1 MNATAF
7 DAFDAECMRRAL
19 ELAARG
25 LYTTD
30 PNPRVGCV
38 LAAGGRIIAE
48 GWHER
53 AGEAHAEV
61 RALEVAGAAARGATA
76 YVSLEPC
83 SHHGR
88 TPPCADALA
97 RAGVARVVYALEDPN
112 PKVRGGGA
120 AALRAAGIRVE
131 GGLLA
136 AEAAALNPGFIK
148 RMQHGLPFVRVKLG
162 ASLDGRTA
170 LASGESRWITGKRAR
185 QDAQRYR
192 ARSSAVLTGI
202 DTVLAD
208 DPALNV
214 RIEEEARQP
223 LRVVLDSALRLPPAA
238 RLIEREGAPLVFTS
252 EAALASS
259 PARAALAGRGVRIEA
274 LPLEAPGRL
283 SLPAAL
289 RRLAELECNEVWV
302 EAGARLAGAFIAAGL
317 VDELVVYVA
326 PRLLGHAARPLAELP
341 APASLEAT
349 TAFHFTECTP
359 IGDDLRL
366 VARPATAGGDQ
377 AVAPAGIIQDVVVDT
392 MARYAGRPPGAD
404 VTNE

>member
-1 MNATAF
+1 VNASLLDDF
-7 DAFDAECMRRAL
+7 DQECMRRAL
-19 ELAARG
+19 ALAARA
-25 LYTTD
+25 LFTTD

-38 LAAGGRIIAE
+38 LAAGGRVIAE

-61 RALEVAGAAARGATA
+61 RALEAAGSAARGATA
-76 YVSLEPC
+76 YVTLEPC
-83 SHHGR
+83 AHQGR
-88 TPPCADALA
+88 TPPCTAALI
-97 RAGVARVVYALEDPN
+97 RAGVARVVYALDDPN
-112 PKVRGGGA
+112 PRARGGA
-120 AALRAAGIRVE
+120 AALRDAGIAVTS
-131 GGLLA
+131 GLLA
-136 AEAAALNPGFIK
+136 GEAEALNPGYLR
-148 RMQHGLPFVRVKLG
+148 RMRHGLPFVRVKLG

-223 LRVVLDSALRLPPAA
+223 LRVVFDSALRLPPQA

-252 EAALASS
+252 AATLAAS
-259 PARAALAGRGVRIEA
+259 PARAALEARGVRLEA

-283 SLPAAL
+283 SLRAAL

-302 EAGARLAGAFIAAGL
+302 EAGARLAGAFLAAAL
-317 VDELVVYVA
+317 VDELVVYLA
-326 PRLLGHAARPLAELP
+326 PRLLGHEARPLAELP
-341 APASLEAT
+341 APASLAAAA
-349 TAFHFTECTP
+349 AFRFTECTS
-359 IGDDLRL
+359 IGEDLRL
-366 VARPATAGGDQ
+366 IARPA
-377 AVAPAGIIQDVVVDT
+377 PAQ
-392 MARYAGRPPGAD
+392 
-404 VTNE
+404 EQ

>member
-1 MNATAF
+1 VNAALF
-7 DAFDAECMRRAL
+7 DAFDQECMRRAL
-19 ELAARG
+19 ALAARA
-25 LYTTD
+25 LFTTD

-38 LAAGGRIIAE
+38 LAAGGRVIAE

-61 RALEVAGAAARGATA
+61 RALEAAGSAARGATA
-76 YVSLEPC
+76 YVTLEPC
-83 SHHGR
+83 SHQGR
-88 TPPCADALA
+88 TPPCTAALI

-112 PKVRGGGA
+112 PRARGGA
-120 AALRAAGIRVE
+120 VALREAGIEVE

-136 AEAAALNPGFIK
+136 EESAALNPGYIK
-148 RMQHGLPFVRVKLG
+148 RMRQGVPFVRVKLG

-214 RIEEEARQP
+214 RLEEEARQP
-223 LRVVLDSALRLPPAA
+223 LRVVLDSALRLPPQA
-238 RLIEREGAPLVFTS
+238 RLVEREGAPLVFTS
-252 EAALASS
+252 AATLAAS
-259 PARAALAGRGVRIEA
+259 PARATLEARGVRLEA

-302 EAGARLAGAFIAAGL
+302 EAGARLAGAFLAAAL
-317 VDELVVYVA
+317 VDELVVYLA
-326 PRLLGHAARPLAELP
+326 PRLLGHEARPLAELP
-341 APASLEAT
+341 APASLAAAA
-349 TAFHFTECTP
+349 AFRFTECTS
-359 IGDDLRL
+359 IGEDLRL
-366 VARPATAGGDQ
+366 IARPA
-377 AVAPAGIIQDVVVDT
+377 PAQ
-392 MARYAGRPPGAD
+392 
-404 VTNE
+404 EH

>member
-1 MNATAF
+1 
-7 DAFDAECMRRAL
+7 MRRSL

-25 LYTTD
+25 LFTTD

-38 LAAGGRIIAE
+38 LAAGGQIIAE

-61 RALEVAGAAARGATA
+61 RALQVAGASARGATA

-83 SHHGR
+83 AHQGR
-88 TPPCADALA
+88 TPPCTAALIG
-97 RAGVARVVYALEDPN
+97 AGVVRVVYALEDPN
-112 PKVRGGGA
+112 PRAQGGA
-120 AALRAAGIRVE
+120 AALRAAGIGVA

-136 AEAAALNPGFIK
+136 AESEALNPGYLK
-148 RMQHGLPFVRVKLG
+148 RMRQSLPFVRVKLG

-223 LRVVLDSALRLPPAA
+223 LRVVLDSTLRLPPQA
-238 RLIEREGAPLVFTS
+238 RLIEREGAPLVFS
-252 EAALASS
+252 SAAALASS
-259 PARAALAGRGVRIEA
+259 PARATLAARGVRLEA

-283 SLPAAL
+283 SLVAAL

-302 EAGARLAGAFIAAGL
+302 EAGARLAGALLAAGL
-317 VDELVVYVA
+317 VDELVVYLA

-341 APASLEAT
+341 PPASLAAAA
-349 TAFHFTECTP
+349 AFRFTECVP
-359 IGDDLRL
+359 IGGDVRL
-366 VARPATAGGDQ
+366 IARPLP
-377 AVAPAGIIQDVVVDT
+377 PAE
-392 MARYAGRPPGAD
+392 P
-404 VTNE
+404 

>member
-1 MNATAF
+1 MSAASHAAF
-7 DAFDAECMRRAL
+7 DRDCMRRAL

-38 LAAGGRIIAE
+38 LAAGGRVIGE

-61 RALEVAGAAARGATA
+61 RALAAAGAAARGATA
-76 YVSLEPC
+76 YVTLEPC
-83 SHHGR
+83 AHQGR
-88 TPPCADALA
+88 TPPCTQALI
-97 RAGVARVVYALEDPN
+97 RAGVARVVYALDDPN
-112 PKVRGGGA
+112 AQARGGA
-120 AALRAAGIRVE
+120 AALRAAGVAVE

-136 AEAAALNPGFIK
+136 EESAALNPGYLK
-148 RMQHGLPFVRVKLG
+148 RMRHGVPFVRVKLG

-192 ARSSAVLTGI
+192 ARSSVVLTGI

-223 LRVVLDSALRLPPAA
+223 LRVVLDSALRLPPQA
-238 RLIEREGAPLVFTS
+238 RLIEREGAPLVFTA
-252 EAALASS
+252 EATLAAS
-259 PARAALAGRGVRIEA
+259 PARAVLEARGVRIEA

-283 SLPAAL
+283 SLPAVL
-289 RRLAELECNEVWV
+289 QRLAALECNEVWV
-302 EAGARLAGAFIAAGL
+302 EAGARLAGAFLAAGL

-326 PRLLGHAARPLAELP
+326 PRLLGQAARPLAELP
-341 APASLEAT
+341 APASLEA
-349 TAFHFTECTP
+349 APSFRFSECTP
-359 IGDDLRL
+359 IGADLRL
-366 VARPATAGGDQ
+366 IARPVAAGEQ
-377 AVAPAGIIQDVVVDT
+377 
-392 MARYAGRPPGAD
+392 
-404 VTNE
+404 

>member
-1 MNATAF
+1 MAAF
-7 DAFDAECMRRAL
+7 SDLDQDCMRRAL

-38 LAAGGRIIAE
+38 LAAGGAVIAE

-53 AGEAHAEV
+53 AGEGHAEV
-61 RALEVAGAAARGATA
+61 RALAAAGAAARGATA

-83 SHHGR
+83 VHHGR
-88 TPPCADALA
+88 TPPCTEVLI

-112 PKVRGGGA
+112 PRVRGAGA

-136 AEAAALNPGFIK
+136 AEATALNPGFVK
-148 RMQHGLPFVRVKLG
+148 RMQQGLPWVRVKLG

-223 LRVVLDSALRLPPAA
+223 LRVVLDSTLRLPPQA
-238 RLIEREGAPLVFTS
+238 RLIEREGAPLVFTTAES
-252 EAALASS
+252 LAAS
-259 PARAALAGRGVRIEA
+259 PARAALAARGVRLEA
-274 LPLEAPGRL
+274 LPAESPGRL

-302 EAGARLAGAFIAAGL
+302 EAGGTLAGAFLAAGL
-317 VDELVVYVA
+317 VDELVVYLA
-326 PRLLGHAARPLAELP
+326 PCLLGPQARPLAQLP
-341 APASLEAT
+341 APASLAERL
-349 TAFHFTECTP
+349 AFRFTECTP
-359 IGDDLRL
+359 IGEDLRL
-366 VARPATAGGDQ
+366 IARP
-377 AVAPAGIIQDVVVDT
+377 VAAQ
-392 MARYAGRPPGAD
+392 
-404 VTNE
+404 E

>member
-1 MNATAF
+1 MNASLLDDF
-7 DAFDAECMRRAL
+7 DQECMRRAL
-19 ELAARG
+19 ALAARA
-25 LYTTD
+25 LFTTD

-38 LAAGGRIIAE
+38 LAAGGRVIAE

-61 RALEVAGAAARGATA
+61 RALEAAGSAARGATA
-76 YVSLEPC
+76 YVTLEPC
-83 SHHGR
+83 AHQGR
-88 TPPCADALA
+88 TPPCTAALI
-97 RAGVARVVYALEDPN
+97 RAGVARVVYALDDPN
-112 PKVRGGGA
+112 PRARGGA
-120 AALRAAGIRVE
+120 AALRDAGIAVT

-136 AEAAALNPGFIK
+136 GEAEALNPGYLR
-148 RMQHGLPFVRVKLG
+148 RMRHGLPFVRVKLG

-223 LRVVLDSALRLPPAA
+223 LRVVFDSALRLPPQA

-252 EAALASS
+252 AATLAAS
-259 PARAALAGRGVRIEA
+259 PARAALEARGVRLEA

-283 SLPAAL
+283 SLRAAL

-302 EAGARLAGAFIAAGL
+302 EAGARLAGAFLAAAL
-317 VDELVVYVA
+317 VDELVVYLA
-326 PRLLGHAARPLAELP
+326 PRLLGHEARPLAELP
-341 APASLEAT
+341 APASLAAAA
-349 TAFHFTECTP
+349 AFRFTECTS
-359 IGDDLRL
+359 IGEDLRL
-366 VARPATAGGDQ
+366 IARPA
-377 AVAPAGIIQDVVVDT
+377 PAQ
-392 MARYAGRPPGAD
+392 
-404 VTNE
+404 EQ

>member
-1 MNATAF
+1 MNASLP
-7 DAFDAECMRRAL
+7 DAFDQECMRRAL
-19 ELAARG
+19 ALAARA
-25 LYTTD
+25 LFTTD

-38 LAAGGRIIAE
+38 LAAGGRVIAE

-61 RALEVAGAAARGATA
+61 RALEAAGNAARGATA
-76 YVSLEPC
+76 YVTLEPC
-83 SHHGR
+83 SHQGR
-88 TPPCADALA
+88 TPPCTAALI
-97 RAGVARVVYALEDPN
+97 RAGVARVVYALDDPN
-112 PKVRGGGA
+112 PRARGGA
-120 AALRAAGIRVE
+120 AALRDAGIAVT

-136 AEAAALNPGFIK
+136 AEAEALNPGYLR
-148 RMQHGLPFVRVKLG
+148 RMRHGLPFVRVKLG

-223 LRVVLDSALRLPPAA
+223 LRVVLDSALRLPLQA

-252 EAALASS
+252 AATLAAS
-259 PARAALAGRGVRIEA
+259 PARAALEARGVRLEA

-283 SLPAAL
+283 SLRAAL

-302 EAGARLAGAFIAAGL
+302 EAGARLAGAFLAAAL
-317 VDELVVYVA
+317 VDELVVYLA
-326 PRLLGHAARPLAELP
+326 PRLLGHEARPLAELP
-341 APASLEAT
+341 APASLAAAA
-349 TAFHFTECTP
+349 AFRFTECTS
-359 IGDDLRL
+359 IGEDLRL
-366 VARPATAGGDQ
+366 IARPA
-377 AVAPAGIIQDVVVDT
+377 PAQ
-392 MARYAGRPPGAD
+392 
-404 VTNE
+404 EQ

>member
-1 MNATAF
+1 MSAAGF
-7 DAFDAECMRRAL
+7 DAFDEQCMRRAL

-25 LYTTD
+25 LFTTD

-38 LAAGGRIIAE
+38 LAAGGRVVGE

-61 RALEVAGAAARGATA
+61 RALAAAGAAARDTTA

-88 TPPCADALA
+88 TPPCTEALIS
-97 RAGVARVVYALEDPN
+97 AGVARVVYALEDPN
-112 PKVRGGGA
+112 PKVRGAGA
-120 AALRAAGIRVE
+120 AALHAAGLSVA

-136 AEAAALNPGFIK
+136 EESAALNPGYLK
-148 RMQHGLPFVRVKLG
+148 RMQTGMPFVRVKLG

-223 LRVVLDSALRLPPAA
+223 LRVVLDSALRLPPTA
-238 RLIEREGAPLVFTS
+238 RLIEREGAPLLFTAA
-252 EAALASS
+252 AALAAS
-259 PARAALAGRGVRIEA
+259 PARAILEERGVRIES

-283 SLPAAL
+283 SLSAAL

-302 EAGARLAGAFIAAGL
+302 EAGARLAGAFLAAGL
-317 VDELVVYVA
+317 VDELVVYLA
-326 PRLLGHAARPLAELP
+326 PRLLGHEARPLAELP
-341 APASLEAT
+341 APVSLA
-349 TAFHFTECTP
+349 AAPALRFTECTP
-359 IGDDLRL
+359 IGGDLRL
-366 VARPATAGGDQ
+366 VARPAVAG
-377 AVAPAGIIQDVVVDT
+377 
-392 MARYAGRPPGAD
+392 
-404 VTNE
+404 EK

>member
-1 MNATAF
+1 MAAF
-7 DAFDAECMRRAL
+7 SEFDHACMRRAL

-38 LAAGGRIIAE
+38 LAADGRSIAE

-61 RALEVAGAAARGATA
+61 RALAAAGPAARGATA

-88 TPPCADALA
+88 TPPCTEALI
-97 RAGVARVVYALEDPN
+97 RAGVARVIYALEDPN
-112 PKVRGGGA
+112 PKVLGNGA
-120 AALRAAGIRVE
+120 TALRTAGIEVQ

-136 AEAAALNPGFIK
+136 AEAAALNPGFVK
-148 RMQHGLPFVRVKLG
+148 RMRQGLPWVRVKLG

-170 LASGESRWITGKRAR
+170 LASGESRWITGKVAR

-214 RIEEEARQP
+214 RLPEATRQP

-238 RLIEREGAPLVFTS
+238 RLIEREGAPLVFTTA
-252 EAALASS
+252 EALAGS
-259 PARAALAGRGVRIEA
+259 PARAALEARGVRLEA
-274 LPLEAPGRL
+274 VPLESPGRL
-283 SLPAAL
+283 SLPAVL
-289 RRLAELECNEVWV
+289 RRLAALECNEVWV
-302 EAGARLAGAFIAAGL
+302 EAGARLAGAFLAAGL

-326 PRLLGHAARPLAELP
+326 PCLLGPDARPLALLP
-341 APASLEAT
+341 PPASLEERLSLR
-349 TAFHFTECTP
+349 FTECTP
-359 IGDDLRL
+359 VGDDLRL
-366 VARPATAGGDQ
+366 VARPAA
-377 AVAPAGIIQDVVVDT
+377 A
-392 MARYAGRPPGAD
+392 M
-404 VTNE
+404 E